1 MRDGWAFT
9 QPQVV
14 QGTRVLYGYISA
26 ESTRYQKNGININ
39 GALLRLL
46 LPEGVVPW
54 LVWALRGTTPLN
66 AILWAVENESLSA
79 NTLLERCLASK
90 TQNNKE

>member
-1 MRDGWAFT
+1 MDKSLGKYPLPKIAYMYVAGAF
-9 QPQVV
+9 
-14 QGTRVLYGYISA
+14 
-26 ESTRYQKNGININ
+26 
-39 GALLRLL
+39 LRLL

-54 LVWALRGTTPLN
+54 LVWALRGTTLLN
-66 AILWAVENESLSA
+66 AIPWAVENESLSA